1 VSKTSSKS
9 ELSVEEEKEAWRRH
23 HIESLLESASLPF
36 SRKIQML
43 EEMEEVAR
51 AFHGPAVAGSPDEH
65 EERTGKLR

>member
-9 ELSVEEEKEAWRRH
+9 ELSLEEEKEAWRRH

-65 EERTGKLR
+65 EERTTL

>member
-9 ELSVEEEKEAWRRH
+9 ELSPEEEKEAWRRH

-51 AFHGPAVAGSPDEH
+51 AFHGGELPPSPDEH
-65 EERTGKLR
+65 EERTTL

>member
-9 ELSVEEEKEAWRRH
+9 KLSRKEEKQAWQRH
-23 HIESLLESASLPF
+23 HIESLLEAASLPF

-51 AFHGPAVAGSPDEH
+51 AFHGPAVAGSPGEH
-65 EERTGKLR
+65 EERTTL